1 VAVSQV
7 NSNTNPNTAAAA
19 TAGGNRMT
27 NDALGRDAFLKLLV
41 TQLEHQNPL
50 EPQADGEFLAQL
62 ATFSSLEQLQGI
74 RQDMAALRQ
83 QVESGSGT
91 QGS

>member
-1 VAVSQV
+1 MAVSPT
-7 NSNTNPNTAAAA
+7 STNTNPAAM
-19 TAGGNRMT
+19 TPMTTGGNRMT
-27 NDALGRDAFLKLLV
+27 ADALGRDAFLKLLV

-50 EPQADGEFLAQL
+50 EPQADGEFIAQL

-83 QVESGSGT
+83 QVESSAV